1 MCVSVY
7 YFHFGG
13 FDHPLLSCPRPS
25 AHRARE
31 ATAPTARP
39 RHCPSTIILLSSSP
53 LSHFAES
60 LSDAS
65 SCTPN
70 ETCRN
75 KTRRNKTRHT
85 AQMAHNADSSR
96 AVLAALDVCWHAQ
109 VSRMLGAYIKG
120 SNHGA
125 LLAWGTATSFQLGL
139 GEKAAWGLGGGGGQK
154 KPTLVGQV
162 PTDAALVATSN
173 MHTVVVTAGGAVW
186 TSGVGGGG
194 RLGLGTNSSQ
204 AVFRQ
209 VVSLGALRVTAV
221 AVSDNHSLAVIDS
234 GAAYAWGCNKSGQL
248 GLGPPGGK
256 GAQAVGLEELAP
268 RRLLLLNKT
277 RIVSVAA
284 ALQHSVLVSEP
295 SREAPRHARVERA

>member
-1 MCVSVY
+1 M
-7 YFHFGG
+7 
-13 FDHPLLSCPRPS
+13 
-25 AHRARE
+25 
-31 ATAPTARP
+31 
-39 RHCPSTIILLSSSP
+39 
-53 LSHFAES
+53 
-60 LSDAS
+60 
-65 SCTPN
+65 
-70 ETCRN
+70 
-75 KTRRNKTRHT
+75 
-85 AQMAHNADSSR
+85 
-96 AVLAALDVCWHAQ
+96 AALDVCWHAQ

-139 GEKAAWGLGGGGGQK
+139 GEKAAWGLGGGGQK